1 MIRSGGRQYVA
12 ASLIS
17 VLLALSLPASADVV
31 TEWNAKAANICFD
44 GKLGTPVANRAMAI
58 VQTAVHEAVKGSGNA
73 SPEAA
78 VAAANRSVLTALVPS
93 QKDAIERD
101 YQEALAPIADG
112 DAKVAG
118 IAAGE
123 KATAQVL
130 ERRAGDGAA
139 AAESYRPATAAGIYV
154 PTTIPAVPQWP
165 QRKTW
170 MLESPSQFRPGP
182 PPALD
187 SERWARDYNEVK
199 TLGAKNGSAR
209 TSEQT
214 EIARFWEA
222 TMPSIYYGVVRSV
235 AEQPGRDVAR
245 NARLF
250 AAVTQAMDDAIVAV
264 FDAKYHYG
272 FWRPIT
278 AIRNGDR
285 DRSDATERNAAWSP
299 FIETPMH
306 PEYPCAH
313 CIIAATV
320 GTIVQAEIGDSPTP
334 TLTTSSDMVEGSMR
348 SWKSTEEFIQ
358 EVSDARIYDGVHYR
372 NSAEVGTAM
381 GRKIGALAV
390 EKHFGTQ

>member
-112 DAKVAG
+112 NAKVAG